1 MPSKLF
7 ILWVPRLRDQV
18 LACLTIARVSLWL
31 VELGYKFTMVVII
44 STNSLFLLIKKCI
57 YIYIYIILNPKTLD
71 RCSQD

>member
-31 VELGYKFTMVVII
+31 VELGYKFTIVVII
-44 STNSLFLLIKKCI
+44 STNSLFLLIKYI

>member
-31 VELGYKFTMVVII
+31 VELGYKFTIVVII
-44 STNSLFLLIKKCI
+44 STNSLFLLIK